1 MPQSSVSSLRR
12 WSSAGASLDVVLP
25 LVTTFVSGAFAV
37 AVAMRYIRKRRPSH
51 LAWAIGLLLFA
62 VAALC
67 GYLARSGGA
76 TDLEYRLFY
85 LFGAIAN
92 VAWLALGT
100 VFIVAPRYGRVAL
113 AAVLAL
119 TVAAVYAVF
128 STPVDLAVAVDTGRG
143 FPDGSLPRILAGI
156 GSGLGSLVLIGGAL
170 WSAWIFVRR
179 RDQGRRALAN
189 VIIAAGVFI
198 AAAGG
203 TVAFTGASGILEL
216 TNLIGVSVMFVG
228 FLLA

>member
-1 MPQSSVSSLRR
+1 M
-12 WSSAGASLDVVLP
+12 LP

-37 AVAMRYIRKRRPSH
+37 AVALRYMRKRRPSH
-51 LAWAIGLLLFA
+51 LAWAVGLLLFA
-62 VAALC
+62 VAAFN
-67 GYLARSGGA
+67 GFLARTGGA

-100 VFIVAPRYGRVAL
+100 VFIVAPRYGRASL

-119 TVAAVYAVF
+119 TAVAVYAVF
-128 STPVDLAVAVDTGRG
+128 STPVDIAVAVDTGKG

-170 WSAWIFVRR
+170 WSAWVFLRR

-189 VIIAAGVFI
+189 VVIAVGVFI

-203 TVAFTGASGILEL
+203 TAAFTGASGILEL

>member
-1 MPQSSVSSLRR
+1 MLS
-12 WSSAGASLDVVLP
+12 
-25 LVTTFVSGAFAV
+25 LVTTLVSGAFAV
-37 AVAMRYIRKRRPSH
+37 AVAVRYLRKRRPSM

-62 VAALC
+62 VAAFN
-67 GYLARSGGA
+67 GFLARTGGA

-100 VFIVAPRYGRVAL
+100 VFIVAPRYGRAAL

-119 TVAAVYAVF
+119 SAVAAYAVF
-128 STPVDLAVAVDTGRG
+128 ATPVDIAVAVDTGKG
-143 FPDGSLPRILAGI
+143 FPDGSLPRILAAI
-156 GSGLGSLVLIGGAL
+156 GSGVGSLVLIGGAL
-170 WSAWIFVRR
+170 WSAWVFLRR

-189 VIIAAGVFI
+189 AVIAVGVFI

-203 TVAFTGASGILEL
+203 TAAFTGASGILEL

>member
-1 MPQSSVSSLRR
+1 M
-12 WSSAGASLDVVLP
+12 LP

-37 AVAMRYIRKRRPSH
+37 AVALKYMRKRRPSH
-51 LAWAIGLLLFA
+51 LAWALGLLLFA
-62 VAALC
+62 IAAFN
-67 GYLARSGGA
+67 GFLARSGGA
-76 TDLEYRLFY
+76 TDVEYRLFY

-100 VFIVAPRYGRVAL
+100 VYIVAPRYGRAAL

-119 TVAAVYAVF
+119 TAVAVYSVF
-128 STPVDLAVAVDTGRG
+128 STPVDLAVAVDTGKG
-143 FPDGSLPRILAGI
+143 FPDGSLPRVLAAI

-170 WSAWIFVRR
+170 WSAWVFLRR

-189 VIIAAGVFI
+189 VVIAAGVFI

-228 FLLA
+228 FLLV